1 MRLGIRCHDVIHCNL
16 EELAEKIQE
25 KNFKSAHFALKKV
38 RTGFDISKMYITPG
52 MAKHIRD
59 IFSKRDISISILGC
73 YINLADPDDDE
84 LNKSLN
90 KFKEHIRFARDFGC
104 SIVGTETGAL
114 NREYVYSP
122 KNNTEEAFQRTLNS
136 VRILVKEAE
145 KFGVIVGIEG
155 VAKHVINTPE
165 RMKRLLDSI
174 HSNNLQVIFDPVNYI
189 DENNYKEQDL
199 MIKKAFDLF
208 GDRIVAIHAKD
219 FIYEENEIRLVTIG
233 RGELNYKLLLSLIRE
248 RNPYIDIFLE
258 STKPE
263 DVDESINYISEI
275 YKNI

>member
-1 MRLGIRCHDVIHCNL
+1 
-16 EELAEKIQE
+16 
-25 KNFKSAHFALKKV
+25 
-38 RTGFDISKMYITPG
+38 
-52 MAKHIRD
+52 
-59 IFSKRDISISILGC
+59 
-73 YINLADPDDDE
+73 
-84 LNKSLN
+84 
-90 KFKEHIRFARDFGC
+90 
-104 SIVGTETGAL
+104 
-114 NREYVYSP
+114 
-122 KNNTEEAFQRTLNS
+122 
-136 VRILVKEAE
+136 
-145 KFGVIVGIEG
+145 
-155 VAKHVINTPE
+155 
-165 RMKRLLDSI
+165 MKRLLDSI

-233 RGELNYKLLLSLIRE
+233 RGQLNYKLLLSLIRE